1 MSDDSGTQG
10 DRRQEKD
17 RRSSTDRRSG
27 EDRRS
32 STDRRSNKDR
42 REGWGK
48 TEDERLLSAV
58 SVLMDEI
65 KALLET
71 EEKSGVI
78 SREVRPAGSET
89 VVPVGSKIG
98 VSGDTTVTVDREHY
112 EELLTRLG
120 QLEVEKENLLV
131 YKNNML
137 ETRGALSHKEKEF
150 QQAKAKLHMMEK
162 ELRRLRKMGWW
173 KRIFGRKWRMTGG

>member
-1 MSDDSGTQG
+1 MTDNSGTEG

-17 RRSSTDRRSG
+17 RRSTTDRRSR

-32 STDRRSNKDR
+32 STDRRSNEDR

-48 TEDERLLSAV
+48 IEDQRLLSAV
-58 SVLMDEI
+58 FVVMDEI

-71 EEKSGVI
+71 EEESSVI
-78 SREVRPAGSET
+78 SPEVKPAGSEAVMT
-89 VVPVGSKIG
+89 VESKVGVRG
-98 VSGDTTVTVDREHY
+98 ETTVTVDREHY

-137 ETRGALSHKEKEF
+137 EIKGALSHKEKEF

-162 ELRRLRKMGWW
+162 ELRRLKKMGWW
-173 KRIFGRKWRMTGG
+173 KRMSGRKWRMTGG